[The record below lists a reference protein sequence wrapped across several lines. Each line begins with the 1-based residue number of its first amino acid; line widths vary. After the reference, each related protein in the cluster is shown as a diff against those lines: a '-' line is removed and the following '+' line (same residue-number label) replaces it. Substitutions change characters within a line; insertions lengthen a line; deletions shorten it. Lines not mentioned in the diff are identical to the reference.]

1 MSDQRTEAPTPRRLE
16 EARRKGEPVG
26 RSQELTM
33 AATLGAGVL
42 VLTTLI
48 PAATASLGAALR
60 GAVERLAARPDPT
73 GSLAALGG
81 GLGLGLGLV
90 APLAGAVLAAGVLA
104 NLASGGIIV
113 STGSVRFEWSRLDP
127 IRGLRRLANRE
138 ALARLGIALAKLAV
152 LAAAVWL
159 AVEGRLARL
168 LGTSGASAGAIAAEA
183 AGALLQLGITV
194 TILLGVVAAADVVLS
209 RRRALGA
216 LKMTKEEVRRE
227 AKDTEGDPLLRGI
240 RRRRARQLAFARM
253 MDAVPTADVV
263 VTNPIHLAVALRYDA
278 ATMRAPRIVAKGQ
291 RLVAERIRE
300 VAQRAGVPIVEDRP
314 LARALFPRP
323 LGSEVPPHLYRAV
336 ARILVLVARAR
347 ILAGARAAGA
357 RPETGAG
364 TGPTI
369 GATTGGP
376 RPHDGRT
383 S

>member
-33 AATLGAGVL
+33 AATLGTGVL
-42 VLTTLI
+42 VLAGFL
-48 PAATASLGAALR
+48 PGSVAALG
-60 GAVERLAARPDPT
+60 GAIRISLERLAARPDPT
-73 GSLAALGG
+73 AGLAALGD
-81 GLGLGLGLV
+81 GLGLGLAVV
-90 APLAGAVLAAGVLA
+90 APLGGAVLGVGVLA

-113 STGSVRFEWSRLDP
+113 STGAVRFEWNRLNP
-127 IRGLRRLANRE
+127 LVGLRRLANRE
-138 ALARLGIALAKLAV
+138 ALTRLGIALAKLGV

-159 AVEGRLARL
+159 AVAGRLERL
-168 LGTSGASAGAIAAEA
+168 LATSGASAGLIAAEA
-183 AGALLQLGITV
+183 AGALFELGLTV
-194 TILLGVVAAADVVLS
+194 TILLGVVAAVDVVLS

-216 LKMTKEEVRRE
+216 LKMTKDEVRRE

-240 RRRRARQLAFARM
+240 RRRRARQLAFSRM

-263 VTNPIHLAVALRYDA
+263 VTNPVHLAVALRYDPQ
-278 ATMRAPRIVAKGQ
+278 TMRAPRIVAKGQ

-300 VAQRAGVPIVEDRP
+300 IARRAGVPIVEDRP

-347 ILAGARAAGA
+347 VLAGRGPGA
-357 RPETGAG
+357 E
-364 TGPTI
+364 
-369 GATTGGP
+369 
-376 RPHDGRT
+376 GRHR
-383 S
+383 

>member
-33 AATLGAGVL
+33 AATLGTGVL
-42 VLTTLI
+42 VLAALVPGATT
-48 PAATASLGAALR
+48 TLGAAVRTGLD
-60 GAVERLAARPDPT
+60 RLAERPDPRA
-73 GSLAALGG
+73 GLAALGD
-81 GLGLGLGLV
+81 GLGLGLGIG

-104 NLASGGIIV
+104 NLASGGIVV
-113 STGSVRFEWSRLDP
+113 STGSVRFDWTRLNP
-127 IRGLRRLANRE
+127 IAGLRRLANRE
-138 ALARLGIALAKLAV
+138 ALTRLGIALVKLGV

-159 AVEGRLARL
+159 SVEGRLARL
-168 LGTSGASAGAIAAEA
+168 LGTTGASAAAIAAEA
-183 AGALLQLGITV
+183 AGALLTLGVTV
-194 TILLGVVAAADVVLS
+194 TILLGVVAAVDVVLS

-263 VTNPIHLAVALRYDA
+263 VTNPVHLAVALRYDP

-300 VAQRAGVPIVEDRP
+300 IARRSGVPIVEDRP

-323 LGSEVPPHLYRAV
+323 LGSEIPPHLYRAV
-336 ARILVLVARAR
+336 ARLLVLVARAR
-347 ILAGARAAGA
+347 TLAGGPLGRRATDQL
-357 RPETGAG
+357 RREP
-364 TGPTI
+364 
-369 GATTGGP
+369 
-376 RPHDGRT
+376 
-383 S
+383 